1 MRVLVVDN
9 DDGVLDVVCAILRDC
24 GLEAHAAADPQEAC
38 RLLAAGG
45 WDALLSDFL
54 FPGSITGLAVAAE
67 ARARGVPGVVI
78 MSGAAEAETQI
89 AARGLRFLAK
99 PFAVADLLVALG
111 VSEVVPLAA

>member
-24 GLEAHAAADPQEAC
+24 GLEAHAAAHPQEAC

-67 ARARGVPGVVI
+67 ARARSMLCVI
-78 MSGAAEAETQI
+78 MSGAAEAEAQI
-89 AARGLRFLAK
+89 TAQGLRFLAK
-99 PFAVADLLVALG
+99 PFAVVDLLAALG

>member
-54 FPGSITGLAVAAE
+54 FPGTITGLTVAAE
-67 ARARGVPGVVI
+67 AMAQGVLCVI
-78 MSGAAEAETQI
+78 MSGAAEAE
-89 AARGLRFLAK
+89 AAVTAQGLRFLAK
-99 PFAVADLLVALG
+99 PFSMANLMTALG
-111 VSEVVPLAA
+111 ISEVVSLAA